1 MSSARVDIDSDSD
14 RVSFFLIFAAPY
26 SSNTG
31 VNLDVDIET
40 RTRLK
45 NYGVKGRHSR
55 LRSEKDSGDMKRVVR
70 KRRGISSR
78 YHPNNRKYGRIESKE
93 NIVEALVVLD
103 KRVVGIHGRDYVEPY
118 TLTIMNIVSKLYE
131 DPTLGN
137 RVKVVVVRIIV
148 LLEDQVSLR
157 MMLIIYYIIPRQP
170 HSSYV

>member
-1 MSSARVDIDSDSD
+1 MFV
-14 RVSFFLIFAAPY
+14 
-26 SSNTG
+26 
-31 VNLDVDIET
+31 DVDIGHQT
-40 RTRLK
+40 RWKKHGKR
-45 NYGVKGRHSR
+45 GRKKRNRRHHPRRDSHSR
-55 LRSEKDSGDMKRVVR
+55 SKRAAEELRT
-70 KRRGISSR
+70 RRGISSR

-148 LLEDQVSLR
+148 LLEDQVCF
-157 MMLIIYYIIPRQP
+157 
-170 HSSYV
+170 

>member
-1 MSSARVDIDSDSD
+1 MKRHD
-14 RVSFFLIFAAPY
+14 
-26 SSNTG
+26 
-31 VNLDVDIET
+31 E
-40 RTRLK
+40 
-45 NYGVKGRHSR
+45 KGRSR
-55 LRSEKDSGDMKRVVR
+55 S
-70 KRRGISSR
+70 RRAIFSTR

-148 LLEDQVSLR
+148 LLEDQVRLSVGR
-157 MMLIIYYIIPRQP
+157 EKW
-170 HSSYV
+170 SYGNHV